1 MDTKKAQR
9 PPMWLNGKL
18 VPAAEAKIDFLTP
31 ALHYGIGVF
40 EGIRCYRTPRGPAV
54 FRLPEHMARLLNSA
68 RVLGWRELPYG
79 VPELVE
85 ACLETIRAS
94 GHDECYVRPL
104 IWLAEGGWNLTVDAG
119 KPYFGIAVWEW
130 KAYLGAEAME
140 NGVRAN
146 VSSFTRHHPNVMMTK
161 AKITG
166 NYPNSVLAKT
176 ESLRLG
182 FEEAIMLD
190 AQGLVAECTG
200 ENIFLV
206 KDGVLLTPPD
216 ATVLEGLTRDSIIQL
231 AREMGHEVVKQPI
244 SRDALY
250 GADEVFVCGT
260 AAEVV
265 ALREIDFRT
274 IGTGRMG
281 PGDPEAPGGLSRRG
295 AWAAAGPRPLA
306 HPGAPRPAWQGR
318 RHGLGGRHPFARLTL
333 GAAGEAEDGPEQLVD
348 GLGIEVQRL
357 GPGAAL
363 GEKAGLAFRIHDG
376 LPELRL
382 GSARPAAP
390 AWPAGRRGPSARGP
404 GRR

>member
-1 MDTKKAQR
+1 VETKKAQR

-18 VPAAEAKIDFLTP
+18 VAAADAKLDFLTP
-31 ALHYGIGVF
+31 GLHYGVGVF

-54 FRLPEHMARLLNSA
+54 FRLREHMARLLSSA

-79 VPELVE
+79 VPELTE
-85 ACLETIRAS
+85 ACLQTIRAS
-94 GHDECYVRPL
+94 GCEECYVRPV
-104 IWLAEGGWNLTVDAG
+104 IWLAEGGWNLTMDGG

-130 KAYLGAEAME
+130 KAYLGPEAIE

-146 VSSFTRHHPNVMMTK
+146 ISSFTRHHPNVMMTK

-206 KDGVLLTPPD
+206 KDDVLLTPPD
-216 ATVLEGLTRDSIIQL
+216 ASVLEGLTRDSIIQL
-231 AREMGHEVVKQPI
+231 SRELGHEVVKQPI
-244 SRDALY
+244 SRDQLY

-281 PGDPEAPGGLSRRG
+281 PVTRALQT
-295 AWAAAGPRPLA
+295 AYLAAARGQRP
-306 HPGAPRPAWQGR
+306 GFERW
-318 RHGLGGRHPFARLTL
+318 LTPV
-333 GAAGEAEDGPEQLVD
+333 AAEAVK
-348 GLGIEVQRL
+348 V
-357 GPGAAL
+357 AAT
-363 GEKAGLAFRIHDG
+363 G
-376 LPELRL
+376 
-382 GSARPAAP
+382 
-390 AWPAGRRGPSARGP
+390 
-404 GRR
+404 

>member
-1 MDTKKAQR
+1 METKQAQR

-18 VPAAEAKIDFLTP
+18 IAAAEAKIDFLTP
-31 ALHYGIGVF
+31 ALHYGVGVF
-40 EGIRCYRTPRGPAV
+40 EGIRCYRTQRGPAV
-54 FRLPEHMARLLNSA
+54 FRLPEHLARLLNSA

-79 VPELVE
+79 VPELRE

-94 GHDECYVRPL
+94 GYEECYVRPL
-104 IWLAEGGWNLTVDAG
+104 IWLAEGGWNLTMDAG
-119 KPYFGIAVWEW
+119 RPYFGIAVWEW
-130 KAYLGAEAME
+130 KAYLGTEAIE

-216 ATVLEGLTRDSIIQL
+216 ASVLEGLTRDSIIQL
-231 AREMGHEVVKQPI
+231 AREQGREVVKQPI
-244 SRDALY
+244 SRDQLY

-274 IGTGRMG
+274 IGAGRMG
-281 PGDPEAPGGLSRRG
+281 PVTRALQTAYLAAVRGQRPGYERWLSPVTAAEAVKV
-295 AWAAAGPRPLA
+295 AAAG
-306 HPGAPRPAWQGR
+306 
-318 RHGLGGRHPFARLTL
+318 
-333 GAAGEAEDGPEQLVD
+333 
-348 GLGIEVQRL
+348 
-357 GPGAAL
+357 
-363 GEKAGLAFRIHDG
+363 
-376 LPELRL
+376 
-382 GSARPAAP
+382 
-390 AWPAGRRGPSARGP
+390 
-404 GRR
+404 